1 MGYYTVH
8 AYPHSSESS
17 CLPETLKGLDMA
29 MWEVF
34 QALGCGVC
42 LRPIVV
48 HPDDSDMPG
57 RKRTYILA
65 DFDIGAT
72 DNYAESEEELD
83 EMLGKKYGQDKL
95 DYAGV
100 AWLNQSSGHQE
111 FQIGYTA
118 VSENVPMDYLSERE
132 RESTDL
138 YVLFNSMETN
148 LALWQPIPPVP
159 SS

>member
-1 MGYYTVH
+1 MGYYTIH

-48 HPDDSDMPG
+48 HPDDSDILG
-57 RKRTYILA
+57 RRRTYILE
-65 DFDIGAT
+65 DFDIRAI
-72 DNYAESEEELD
+72 DNYAESQEDLD
-83 EMLGKKYGQDKL
+83 EMLGTKYRQEKV
-95 DYAGV
+95 DYSRV

-111 FQIGYTA
+111 FQIGYTV
-118 VSENVPMDYLSERE
+118 VS
-132 RESTDL
+132 
-138 YVLFNSMETN
+138 
-148 LALWQPIPPVP
+148 
-159 SS
+159 